1 MDNNYQLS
9 RIHNYIG
16 GLMSKEEMHA
26 FEREALEDPF
36 LQDAIEGYS
45 MQNGVDAKK
54 LSLLQK
60 RLATRVEQYADQ
72 RNNRFFRWQRLAI
85 GATAA
90 VMFVSV
96 CILLLIK
103 YLPQP
108 QKSGLSEVEILQES
122 GYIITVNGS
131 NSAAQPVDGWEEYQ
145 QYVDQHYSNTEDLQG
160 RVYLS
165 FRINE
170 HGQPTHIKGRTDTQT
185 LGTFTEL
192 QDLLANG
199 PKWTGD
205 KGEIIIDI
213 QKR

>member
-9 RIHNYIG
+9 RIHNYNG

-36 LQDAIEGYS
+36 LQDALEGYA

-60 RLATRVEQYADQ
+60 RLATRVEQYDDQ

-131 NSAAQPVDGWEEYQ
+131 NSAAQPVDGWE
-145 QYVDQHYSNTEDLQG
+145 
-160 RVYLS
+160 
-165 FRINE
+165 
-170 HGQPTHIKGRTDTQT
+170 
-185 LGTFTEL
+185 
-192 QDLLANG
+192 
-199 PKWTGD
+199 
-205 KGEIIIDI
+205 
-213 QKR
+213 

>member
-1 MDNNYQLS
+1 FVWRARKMDNNYQLS

-36 LQDAIEGYS
+36 LQAAIEGDS

-72 RNNRFFRWQRLAI
+72 RNNRFFRWPGRAM

-90 VMFVSV
+90 VMYVTV
-96 CILLLIK
+96 CILLMIK

-122 GYIITVNGS
+122 GYIVTVNGS

-145 QYVDQHYSNTEDLQG
+145 QYVDQHYSTSEDLQG

-170 HGQPTHIKGRTDTQT
+170 HGQPTHIK
-185 LGTFTEL
+185 
-192 QDLLANG
+192 
-199 PKWTGD
+199 
-205 KGEIIIDI
+205 
-213 QKR
+213 

>member
-170 HGQPTHIKGRTDTQT
+170 HGQPTLIKGRTDTQT

>member
-160 RVYLS
+160 RIYLS

>member
-103 YLPQP
+103 YLPHP

-122 GYIITVNGS
+122 GYIITVNGN